1 MREIIVVNDSTMTT
15 CAIAGFGSFSHALRV
30 SSSFAGAGA
39 DFFGAASP
47 NGFAAVDC
55 ANGEPAFGTPASA
68 NGDPPAAGGFAGA
81 AAPNGLA
88 GFAGAAAPN
97 GLAGFPAAGVGAPNG
112 LAGFPAAGVGAPNG
126 LAGVAGAASGV
137 FAASAGM
144 SNGLATAGVAADL
157 SFSNGSWKPS
167 RFPPA
172 TLPSP
177 KLDGSGFGERFR
189 VCDRYPPAC
198 SCAEPV
204 TPSIG
209 PVCAGALAPSSS
221 SFAARVANLAAP
233 RFVDPDRET
242 TATTPPARRPRPF
255 AAAARAAPVAAA
267 AVDAIANDAI
277 R

>member
-81 AAPNGLA
+81 A
-88 GFAGAAAPN
+88 
-97 GLAGFPAAGVGAPNG
+97 APNG